1 MLRRRYAEKKN
12 IIEKKTTHRIYFL
25 AIYATA
31 LGKKIKL
38 LEGKIKLRINN
49 AEFLSY
55 LIMRHRH

>member
-12 IIEKKTTHRIYFL
+12 IIGKKTTHRIYFL

-49 AEFLSY
+49 A
-55 LIMRHRH
+55 